1 VGLLRA
7 SFRPPGFICAIR
19 SLWRHRSSLIQ
30 MAAEHV
36 LHMQKALDQMNLQ
49 IHRVLNDITGMSG
62 LRILDAIL
70 AGERDPV
77 TLARL
82 CHGGVKSRE
91 DTIAK
96 SLEGDYRPEHALRQS
111 LAGST
116 TTNSW
121 SSRWIRRFN
130 VNSAVWRQR

>member
-1 VGLLRA
+1 
-7 SFRPPGFICAIR
+7 
-19 SLWRHRSSLIQ
+19 

-49 IHRVLNDITGMSG
+49 IHRVLSDITGMSG

-70 AGERDPV
+70 AGKRDPV

-82 CHGGVKSRE
+82 CHGSVKSSE

-96 SLEGDYRPEHALRQS
+96 SLEGDYRQSTCSHSDSHWLR
-111 LAGST
+111 ST

-121 SSRWIRRFN
+121 SSKWIRRFN